1 MKYLDF
7 ISSPPSLYLLNQS
20 KAKSKVG
27 GFFSLLFILTMI
39 GISIYYLFSYFN
51 GDTYNIKYYHDNIFS
66 LSDEDKNLLNNSII
80 ETFFFIN
87 ENYDNCKIHLILSDD
102 GKYDDETTI
111 PKCNDKFN
119 IDTTKENCYYLN
131 FTLFKSKT
139 LYLVSEGECTDL
151 DGESRQIENKIRY
164 KLLSINHKKDNPLD
178 DSFSVNTSLLLSSS
192 KNSITYETLEFTPVI
207 YKTTKKL
214 RVFNDKKETILGKF
228 MSNQKYLTQIN
239 RKSKDINVFFALIFQ
254 PTSLVDIYEREYTK
268 FIDIL
273 SKVGG
278 LFSPIKIFFS
288 VLIMFYSSYENNYQI
303 VKSIILK
310 KQIYENYEK
319 KNIKVDEEIKLKEK
333 KNLLNKKNKL
343 NSCVHFIGSFFKCC
357 PKRKTMKILNLC
369 DEFVKEYLSADNII
383 FNSILFESYY
393 KDNPI
398 INIKENVKLK
408 QIEKE
413 LYMNIDESELLSS
426 YNNINDNDSDNS

>member
-319 KNIKVDEEIKLKEK
+319 KNIKIDEEIKLKEK

-343 NSCVHFIGSFFKCC
+343 NSCVHFIGSFF
-357 PKRKTMKILNLC
+357 
-369 DEFVKEYLSADNII
+369 
-383 FNSILFESYY
+383 
-393 KDNPI
+393 
-398 INIKENVKLK
+398 
-408 QIEKE
+408 
-413 LYMNIDESELLSS
+413 
-426 YNNINDNDSDNS
+426 